1 MQNILQ
7 NQFILGE
14 GAINERIRRSNVG
27 LHPTLANAPLIYGE
41 SKEFMADI
49 YRSYIRIAEKANLPI
64 FIYTPT
70 WRTNKDR
77 VKNSE
82 FSKEINVDACHF
94 MQKIRDEFPVFSKEI
109 KIGGLLG
116 CKNDCYLPEEALSV
130 EEAEE
135 FHAWQIDEL
144 AKGGVDFIVPE
155 TLPALSEAI
164 GMAKAA
170 AKTGTP
176 YIISFVISRD
186 GNILDGTS
194 LFDAI
199 NCIDKTV
206 AVPPLAF
213 AINCTHPS
221 FLIPEKQNKELFNRL
236 LCFNAN
242 ASSLDHCDLENADCL
257 HVDDIQEWGNLM
269 LELNKKYGVKMLGGC
284 CGTGVKH
291 IQYLVD
297 NY

>member
-27 LHPTLANAPLIYGE
+27 LHPTLANAPLVYGKN
-41 SKEFMADI
+41 KEFLADI
-49 YRSYIRIAEKANLPI
+49 YRSYIRIAEQANLPI
-64 FIYTPT
+64 FMYTPT
-70 WRTNKDR
+70 WRTNKER
-77 VKNSE
+77 VQNSE
-82 FSKEINVDACHF
+82 FSAEINVDACHF
-94 MQKIRDEFPVFSKEI
+94 MQEIRDEFPAFSEQI
-109 KIGGLLG
+109 KIGGLVG
-116 CKNDCYLPEEALSV
+116 CKNDCYTPQEALSV
-130 EEAEE
+130 EEAKE
-135 FHAWQIDEL
+135 FHAWQIEEL

-164 GMAKAA
+164 GMAEAA
-170 AKTGTP
+170 AKTGKP

-186 GNILDGTS
+186 GNILDGTT

-199 NCIDKTV
+199 SCIDKTV
-206 AVPPLAF
+206 SPPPLGY

-221 FLIPEKQNKELFNRL
+221 FLIPEKQNKEIFKRL

-269 LELNKKYGVKMLGGC
+269 LELNKKYGVKMLSNC
-284 CGTGVKH
+284 CGTSVEH
-291 IQYLVD
+291 IQYLLD

>member
-1 MQNILQ
+1 MQNIFQ

-27 LHPTLANAPLIYGE
+27 LHATLANAPLIYGK

-49 YRSYIRIAEKANLPI
+49 YRSYIRIAEKAKLPV
-64 FIYTPT
+64 FMYTPT
-70 WRTNKDR
+70 WRTNKER

-82 FSKEINVDACHF
+82 FGNDINVDACRF
-94 MQKIRDEFPVFSKEI
+94 MQGIRNEFPAFSEQI
-109 KIGGLLG
+109 KIGGLVG
-116 CKNDCYLPEEALSV
+116 CKNDCYTPEEALSV

-135 FHAWQIDEL
+135 FHTWQIEEL

-176 YIISFVISRD
+176 YIISFVISRY
-186 GNILDGTS
+186 GKILDGTS

-199 NCIDKTV
+199 NSIDKTV
-206 AVPPLAF
+206 SIPPLAY

-221 FLIPEKQNKELFNRL
+221 FLLPEKQNKEIFKRL
-236 LCFNAN
+236 RCFNAN

-257 HVDDIQEWGNLM
+257 HVDDIQEWGDLM
-269 LELNKKYGVKMLGGC
+269 LDLNKEYGVKMLGGC
-284 CGTGVKH
+284 CGTGVEH